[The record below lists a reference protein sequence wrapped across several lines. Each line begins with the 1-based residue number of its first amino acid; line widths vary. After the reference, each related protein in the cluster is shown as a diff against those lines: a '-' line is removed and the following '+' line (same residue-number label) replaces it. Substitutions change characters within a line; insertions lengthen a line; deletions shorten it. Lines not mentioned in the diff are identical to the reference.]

1 MELGLELGLS
11 PPKDSKYFLKTLPL
25 IMCNS
30 WPLYV
35 ANDLRFKTY
44 FLKRPSI
51 NPDVHDTTTDFM
63 FDETN
68 KKLSIS
74 RK

>member
-1 MELGLELGLS
+1 
-11 PPKDSKYFLKTLPL
+11 
-25 IMCNS
+25 MCNS

-35 ANDLRFKTY
+35 ANDLQFKTY

-51 NPDVHDTTTDFM
+51 NPDVHDTTTDFI